1 MMNSTERSSCENTF
15 GKQPIKLH
23 AEMLEISMISVIYTV
38 VNSTKDP
45 SLPRLA
51 RLVPASKDWP
61 RAGHLTKQ
69 SHLVWAKRSR
79 YILSTREWE
88 LQACNSRMTI
98 LTWPPCIHLKPT
110 GLTKEER
117 LEAWLAEKSWRFKTL
132 VKMKKVMRTWMAHI
146 LIRSTTRYLDSNW
159 ILKYRNQ
166 GTDDPKS
173 KNKNSSS
180 SLLR

>member
-1 MMNSTERSSCENTF
+1 MMSSTERSSCGNTS
-15 GKQPIKLH
+15 GKQTIKLH
-23 AEMLEISMISVIYTV
+23 VQMPEISMISVIYRV
-38 VNSTKDP
+38 VNSIRDQ

-51 RLVPASKDWP
+51 RSVPASKE

-69 SHLVWAKRSR
+69 SHPDWAKRSR

-88 LQACNSRMTI
+88 RQACNSRMTI
-98 LTWPPCIHLKPT
+98 LTWPPCIHLKPI
-110 GLTKEER
+110 GLIKEEQ

-132 VKMKKVMRTWMAHI
+132 VKMKKVMRTWMAPI
-146 LIRSTTRYLDSNW
+146 SIRSTTSNLDSNL
-159 ILKYRNQ
+159 ISKYRSQ

-180 SLLR
+180 SL